1 MIILETDR
9 LILRDFEP
17 NALDAI
23 YILVYADRQV
33 KDTWSGAS
41 GTTEEIKQRFADLTI
56 RFTSRFGYK
65 ALVEKQ
71 TNTLVG
77 LMGYQAHER
86 AQGDEIDYLLSEET
100 PHRTVNYDPDCLEVE
115 LTYALGRAYWKKGYA
130 TEMGKAMIAYGF
142 QTFGIGRIIQGTLAQ
157 NENSIGLMRRL
168 GFSIEHG
175 LRSGTIVGI
184 LSRPGLEKCDC

>member
-17 NALDAI
+17 NDLDAI
-23 YILVYADRQV
+23 YTLVYADRQV
-33 KDTWSGAS
+33 KDTWSGVS
-41 GTTEEIKQRFADLTI
+41 GTPEEIKQRFADLTI
-56 RFTSRFGYK
+56 RSTSRFGYK

-77 LMGYQAHER
+77 LMGYQSHDR

-142 QTFGIGRIIQGTLAQ
+142 QTLGIGRIIQGALAQ

-168 GFSIEHG
+168 GFTIEHG

-184 LSRPGLEKCDC
+184 LSRPGLEKFD